1 MRRALL
7 LVVAVLA
14 QAVEQIA
21 ARVGKAA
28 AEEVL
33 S

>member
-7 LVVAVLA
+7 LVVAALA
-14 QAVEQIA
+14 QAVGDLA
-21 ARVGKAA
+21 GRLAKAA
-28 AEEVL
+28 TEKVL